1 MANQIVD
8 FYRQQNPTYT
18 GTDDSITLLYAEEYA
33 NELPNLL
40 KTYPDFAQDYKRIY
54 DHAFP
59 VTAGDRAKQAAGSL
73 IKGVTGTIAS
83 IPEAVGIAR
92 AETFGRGLG
101 VGEAWRGGGGGWY

>member
-73 IKGVTGTIAS
+73 IKGGDRNNRRN
-83 IPEAVGIAR
+83 P
-92 AETFGRGLG
+92 
-101 VGEAWRGGGGGWY
+101 RGGRHSTG